1 MPWNVIAQIGEDNY
15 YPPLDPTDVRFVAT
29 IDKPGDNHGVAHDML
44 SDVFKAGLRPS
55 QAAIDLLHIAA
66 IAYTADLRI
75 WRGYNIEDA
84 WSREIAIHAPV
95 VDVKLWNAA
104 GPRLTELLCF
114 LTGDDWTVNF
124 RGKVPTPEPSI
135 GNSPIFPPDSVC
147 LFSGGLDSYVGAI
160 DLLASGQHLAL
171 VGHYGHTQREQVDAY
186 EALKPTYE
194 AQTLPLWFFLVPPC
208 SSKEQI
214 VEPTM
219 RARSLLFLA
228 LGTSVAS
235 ALAPGSALHV
245 PENGLISLNIPLTFG
260 RAGTHSTRTTHPHTI
275 DLFRELLDALG
286 INVALRTPYRFMTKG
301 EMLRDCKEQKV
312 LKSGIYSTMS
322 CSRPQAGRFHKRPVG
337 RHCGYCV
344 PCIIRRAALY
354 SVGLDSEE
362 RVLDVLSPEIK
373 ANEAAGY
380 DKRAFLMAIAR
391 LRDMSP
397 LQVTSEIMS
406 AGPQNT
412 AEMDGMTGVFR
423 RGMEEV
429 ERFLRQKQ

>member
-1 MPWNVIAQIGEDNY
+1 
-15 YPPLDPTDVRFVAT
+15 
-29 IDKPGDNHGVAHDML
+29 
-44 SDVFKAGLRPS
+44 
-55 QAAIDLLHIAA
+55 
-66 IAYTADLRI
+66 
-75 WRGYNIEDA
+75 
-84 WSREIAIHAPV
+84 
-95 VDVKLWNAA
+95 
-104 GPRLTELLCF
+104 
-114 LTGDDWTVNF
+114 
-124 RGKVPTPEPSI
+124 
-135 GNSPIFPPDSVC
+135 
-147 LFSGGLDSYVGAI
+147 
-160 DLLASGQHLAL
+160 
-171 VGHYGHTQREQVDAY
+171 
-186 EALKPTYE
+186 
-194 AQTLPLWFFLVPPC
+194 
-208 SSKEQI
+208 
-214 VEPTM
+214 
-219 RARSLLFLA
+219 
-228 LGTSVAS
+228 
-235 ALAPGSALHV
+235 
-245 PENGLISLNIPLTFG
+245 
-260 RAGTHSTRTTHPHTI
+260 
-275 DLFRELLDALG
+275 
-286 INVALRTPYRFMTKG
+286 MTKG